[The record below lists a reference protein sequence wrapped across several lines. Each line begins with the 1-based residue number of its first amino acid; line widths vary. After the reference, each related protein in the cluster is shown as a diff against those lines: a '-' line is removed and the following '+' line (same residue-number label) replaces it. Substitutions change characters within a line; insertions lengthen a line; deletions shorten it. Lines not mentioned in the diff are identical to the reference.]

1 MRWRS
6 PPNFNGGNNFTCKT
20 DCFRRFKSKMMNF
33 SDIKALEAL
42 FRSSS
47 SDGIRD
53 YSEPQPEALNPGHIG
68 PQYSKNVK
76 GGEEDEKKEQDK
88 EEEPEIDIDKDAELH
103 GRARFTPEY
112 AFVYKQAVSCN
123 DVYMQMSEKDCGS
136 LSCEEL
142 VMKVK
147 LPGTDGL
154 EELDLDVHKTY
165 LKLVSPQYYLCLHL
179 PHKVN
184 MERSFAKW
192 DPVLATLIVTMPI
205 IERDW
210 MRQP

>member
-1 MRWRS
+1 
-6 PPNFNGGNNFTCKT
+6 
-20 DCFRRFKSKMMNF
+20 MMNF

-42 FRSSS
+42 FSSS
-47 SDGIRD
+47 SGDEIRD

-76 GGEEDEKKEQDK
+76 GGEEDEKSLVDFCSLSYTEQ
-88 EEEPEIDIDKDAELH
+88 EL
-103 GRARFTPEY
+103 Y

-210 MRQP
+210 MRRP